1 MINLFRSR
9 CVQRNCLSVITLTP
23 FSRGGFTLAIVM
35 NKLRPLLC
43 FILLTSM
50 QVFPAETAMTG
61 YYLTS
66 ESIVEIKPCGVE
78 LCAKIEHVFV
88 ADGVDPKS
96 VLDSKNMDREKRSRP
111 LVGIDLLQGFSRQ
124 LDSSNSMKGGR
135 IYNPRD
141 GRSYKAKLRLH
152 DDGNLT
158 VQGCFL
164 FFCDGETWRPLMV
177 TINPD
182 GSHTAILESTVDY
195 PEL

>member
-1 MINLFRSR
+1 
-9 CVQRNCLSVITLTP
+9 
-23 FSRGGFTLAIVM
+23 
-35 NKLRPLLC
+35 
-43 FILLTSM
+43 M